1 MKGFYDKMLV
11 KSANK
16 FGKKYGAKVEVKGLG
31 DAPGY
36 DIGMATGDNS
46 TRWFV
51 NYQDAEKYGYHAAG
65 GPFKTKAEAIAAAK
79 DMPKLEDAGEQV
91 WSMKLTPEMKK
102 ALAGGVALSGMG
114 ILGADQ
120 TGATSMNN
128 ALLGIK

>member
-1 MKGFYDKMLV
+1 
-11 KSANK
+11 
-16 FGKKYGAKVEVKGLG
+16 
-31 DAPGY
+31 
-36 DIGMATGDNS
+36 
-46 TRWFV
+46 
-51 NYQDAEKYGYHAAG
+51 
-65 GPFKTKAEAIAAAK
+65 
-79 DMPKLEDAGEQV
+79 MPKLEDAGEQV